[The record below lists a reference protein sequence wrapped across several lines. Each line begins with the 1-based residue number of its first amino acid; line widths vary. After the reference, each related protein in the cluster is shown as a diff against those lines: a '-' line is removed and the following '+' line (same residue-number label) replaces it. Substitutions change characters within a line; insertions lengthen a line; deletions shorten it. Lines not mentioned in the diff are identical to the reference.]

1 MVLVL
6 KTSVGQ
12 LTASSNLA
20 LSAKKIA
27 EQMLGNFLAPR
38 PDSNSRALRSKAY
51 REFGVASEAKESTK
65 YFLSQA
71 NGGGFS

>member
-1 MVLVL
+1 
-6 KTSVGQ
+6 
-12 LTASSNLA
+12 
-20 LSAKKIA
+20 
-27 EQMLGNFLAPR
+27 MLGNFLAPR